1 MGFVIAMK
9 VKAGV
14 LEKPFVFGIKE
25 VEIPEPG
32 PDQILVKT
40 KSVGICGSDVHYY
53 VEGRIGSYIV
63 NEPLILGHETA
74 GQVARVGSNVTHLK
88 EGDRVALEPGV
99 PCGCT
104 DFVKQ
109 GLYNLCP
116 SIEFFATPPI
126 HGTFAEYFVHNAN
139 FAFKLPDNVSFDEGA
154 MCEPLSVGIHATRQG
169 NVGLGS
175 RVLITGAG
183 PIGLV
188 NLLCAKAAGA
198 GIIAVVE
205 THKNRAAMAKQCG
218 ATHIIDTFDS
228 NGILEQTKQITDGQG
243 FDVVLECSGAAP
255 AAQTAVKA
263 LKANGTLVFIGLFSQ
278 QEVAMD
284 LNAITQKELTYKGV
298 FRYRN
303 TYQTAIDL
311 ISSGRIDV
319 KPLITKHFNWENVKD
334 AMDCAHKEASS
345 QIKVMTTW

>member
-1 MGFVIAMK
+1 MK

-14 LEKPFVFGIKE
+14 LEKANVFGIQE
-25 VEIPEPG
+25 VEIPDPG
-32 PDQILVKT
+32 PDEVLIKT
-40 KSVGICGSDVHYY
+40 KAVGICGSDVHYY
-53 VEGRIGSYIV
+53 VEGRIGSYV
-63 NEPLILGHETA
+63 VDKPMILGHETG
-74 GQVARVGSNVTHLK
+74 GQVAKVGKNVKHLK

-104 DFVKQ
+104 DFVKRGQ
-109 GLYNLCP
+109 YNLCP
-116 SIEFFATPPI
+116 SIKFFATPPY
-126 HGTFAEYFVHNAN
+126 HGTFSEYFIHDAN
-139 FAFKLPDNVSFDEGA
+139 FTFKLPDNVSFEEGA

-169 NVGLGS
+169 SVGLGS

-188 NLLCAKAAGA
+188 NVLCAKAAGA

-205 THKNRAAMAKQCG
+205 THDNRIKMAKECG
-218 ATHIIDTFDS
+218 ATHAFKTFNQDE
-228 NGILEQTKQITDGQG
+228 ILQLTQDATYGEG
-243 FDVVLECSGAAP
+243 FDVVIECSGAGS

-263 LKANGTLVFIGLFSQ
+263 LKPGGTLVFVGLFSA

-303 TYQTAIDL
+303 TYPTAIDL
-311 ISSGRIDV
+311 ISSGRLDV
-319 KPLITKHFNWENVKD
+319 KPLITKRFPWQEVKA
-334 AMDCAHKEASS
+334 AMDCAHKEAST
-345 QIKVMTTW
+345 QIKVMTEW

>member
-1 MGFVIAMK
+1 MR

-25 VEIPEPG
+25 VEIPEPTANEVL
-32 PDQILVKT
+32 IKT
-40 KSVGICGSDVHYY
+40 KAVGICGSDVHYY

-63 NEPLILGHETA
+63 TEPLILGHETA
-74 GQVARVGSNVTHLK
+74 GVVARVGSNVTHLK

-104 DFVKQ
+104 DFVKK

-116 SIEFFATPPI
+116 SIKFFATPPV
-126 HGTFAEYFVHNAN
+126 HGTFAEYFTHDAN
-139 FAFKLPDNVSFDEGA
+139 FAFKLPDNLSFEEGA

-188 NLLCAKAAGA
+188 NLLCSKAAGA

-205 THKNRAAMAKQCG
+205 THKNRGQMAKQCG
-218 ATHIIDTFDS
+218 ATHIIETFDS
-228 NGILEQTKQITDGQG
+228 EKIQEEAMKITDGAG
-243 FDVVLECSGAAP
+243 FDVVIECSGAGP
-255 AAQTAVKA
+255 AAQTAVKI
-263 LKANGTLVFIGLFSQ
+263 LKPGGTLVFVGLFSQ
-278 QEVAMD
+278 SEVAMD

-303 TYQTAIDL
+303 TYPTAIDL
-311 ISSGRIDV
+311 MASGRIDV
-319 KPLITKHFNWENVKD
+319 KPLITKRFHWEKVKD

-345 QIKVMTTW
+345 QIKVMTEW